1 MSNIESFKLA
11 DGFDDTLLTNITS
24 TKTIEIPLASSIEIV
39 EDNSTK
45 DDMTENDKDKN
56 NSVIQPNTK
65 ESDKDF
71 STKNEEPIKHDNIT
85 YTNNSLPKTGDS
97 TRVIPLIMGFITS
110 NIALIGLFLKK
121 RK

>member
-56 NSVIQPNTK
+56 I
-65 ESDKDF
+65 
-71 STKNEEPIKHDNIT
+71 
-85 YTNNSLPKTGDS
+85 L
-97 TRVIPLIMGFITS
+97 
-110 NIALIGLFLKK
+110 
-121 RK
+121 

>member
-1 MSNIESFKLA
+1 MAELSLDNIFTAEEAEHL
-11 DGFDDTLLTNITS
+11 FDDDVQETPPD
-24 TKTIEIPLASSIEIV
+24 TK
-39 EDNSTK
+39 EDNPNEG
-45 DDMTENDKDKN
+45 DDKDKDKN
-56 NSVIQPNTK
+56 SSVIQLNTK

-97 TRVIPLIMGFITS
+97 TSVIPLIMGFITS
-110 NIALIGLFLKK
+110 NISLIGLFLKK